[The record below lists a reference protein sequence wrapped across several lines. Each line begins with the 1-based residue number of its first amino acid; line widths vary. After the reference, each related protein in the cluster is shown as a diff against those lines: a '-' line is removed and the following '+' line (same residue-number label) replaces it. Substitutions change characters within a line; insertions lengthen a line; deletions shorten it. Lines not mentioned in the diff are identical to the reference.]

1 MKQIQKRGFRN
12 PLLAGAVFL
21 SMASFAAPATI
32 SPAFAETW
40 SPVASE
46 RLLRLPGESL
56 EKAVEN
62 DFAKSGLAQ
71 EMIGVEEQ
79 IGFKQMTLQDMQA
92 AVERAEDAELKMELQ
107 FQFLEAK
114 RDYLALMQTQQT
126 LRKKQ
131 ASAKMRLYEN
141 LLDKVGRAER
151 AQTPEQVALVDRQ
164 MQARQR
170 MERSSQAVDS
180 ALLMAT
186 AVETSKYSAEYRK
199 NVGAI
204 EQLMA
209 AIQNHAMNEAPSIDG
224 RAVSREEYLRQLV
237 ANAQSDLALVEQEAV
252 ILGHMA
258 KLVSLDAL
266 ALAEGIQETQSQGV
280 LAASN
285 PTTQSPS
292 ELVGLFTN

>member
-1 MKQIQKRGFRN
+1 MRN
-12 PLLAGAVFL
+12 TKPYSIKHCLKASVFALAL
-21 SMASFAAPATI
+21 ASFASSTGVTLAYAD
-32 SPAFAETW
+32 TW

-79 IGFKQMTLQDMQA
+79 IGYKQMTLQDMQQ
-92 AVERAEDAELKMELQ
+92 AVERADDAELKIELQ

-114 RDYLALMQTQQT
+114 RDYLSLMQTQQE

-131 ASAKMRLYEN
+131 ATAKMRLYEK
-141 LLDKVGRAER
+141 LLDKVGQATRAR
-151 AQTPEQVALVDRQ
+151 TPEQAALVDQQ
-164 MQARQR
+164 MQARKR
-170 MERSSQAVDS
+170 MERSTQAVDS
-180 ALLMAT
+180 TLLMAT

-199 NVGAI
+199 NIGAI

-224 RAVSREEYLRQLV
+224 RPVSRDEYLRQLV
-237 ANAQSDLALVEQEAV
+237 ANAQADIALVEQEAV

-266 ALAEGIQETQSQGV
+266 ALAEGIEETRSESV
-280 LAASN
+280 LASSN
-285 PTTQSPS
+285 PQRQAPS
-292 ELVGLFTN
+292 DLVGLFTN